1 MLQHDDWCFG
11 ILHEIGHVFNIGD
24 TSWNWNDEMFA
35 NFRMHYALE
44 KIMGKYIWMAEMENK
59 YSQEERFWICIK

>member
-44 KIMGKYIWMAEMENK
+44 KK
-59 YSQEERFWICIK
+59 